1 MGMKYFQEIKEK
13 RKNWVYIL
21 LKLIVCGNRF
31 CKYKNI
37 VWRNVNRK
45 IYVYRN

>member
-1 MGMKYFQEIKEK
+1 MKHFQETKEK

-21 LKLIVCGNRF
+21 SKLIACGNRLR
-31 CKYKNI
+31 KYKNI